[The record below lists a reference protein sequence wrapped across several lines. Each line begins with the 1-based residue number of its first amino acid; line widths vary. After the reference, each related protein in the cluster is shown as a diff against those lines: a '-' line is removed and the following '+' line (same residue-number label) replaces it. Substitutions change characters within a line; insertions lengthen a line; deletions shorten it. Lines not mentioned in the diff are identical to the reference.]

1 MIITT
6 AKKEEIALEIMNAI
20 SDGTSFALCENCPA
34 VTLDRGITI
43 SGLRAEP
50 DELSCPC
57 DFELGERGCVKKEI
71 YETIKERVGEIAELL
86 ADEMEAA
93 R

>member
-1 MIITT
+1 MRII
-6 AKKEEIALEIMNAI
+6 AVDDEEIALEIMNAI

-50 DELSCPC
+50 DELACPC

-71 YETIKERVGEIAELL
+71 YENIKEHVGEIAELL